1 MTRIAKVKTL
11 AQVTAMTA
19 ALTAV
24 GWTGSA
30 VAQAAPHFHPH
41 PVVPPAAG
49 DAATDA
55 APTAPAEQNP
65 IHHEFHHEFKG
76 IIYFRNG
83 VPIGAL
89 LPGQENASHIIDI
102 LVKCRPH
109 AGNSHVNHDGFVFV
123 HCS

>member
-1 MTRIAKVKTL
+1 MTRIANVKRL

-24 GWTGSA
+24 GWGAGST

-41 PVVPPAAG
+41 PVVPPTAG
-49 DAATDA
+49 DPT
-55 APTAPAEQNP
+55 PTAPTESNP
-65 IHHEFHHEFKG
+65 VHHEFKG
-76 IIYFRNG
+76 IIYFRG
-83 VPIGAL
+83 GIPIGAI
-89 LPGQENASHIIDI
+89 LPGQENVGHIIDI

-109 AGNSHVNHDGFVFV
+109 GGNSHVNHDGFVFV